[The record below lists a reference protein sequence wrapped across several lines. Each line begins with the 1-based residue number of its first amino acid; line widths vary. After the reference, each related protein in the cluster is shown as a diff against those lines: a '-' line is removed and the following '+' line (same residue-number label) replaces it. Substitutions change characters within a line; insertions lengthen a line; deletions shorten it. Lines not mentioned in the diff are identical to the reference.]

1 MTQQDLEDK
10 LGEAMYVISC
20 FEKLLQNRSVYDLT
34 ELEQEADTALDDFR
48 RWWGDGDKK

>member
-1 MTQQDLEDK
+1 MTPQELKDK
-10 LGEAMYVISC
+10 LGDAMYVISR

-48 RWWGDGDKK
+48 RWWGDGDEQ